1 MRTYYQRKFRYVLID
16 EYQDTNNLQ
25 YLLHPCWPEAGE
37 HLRGGGRRPVH
48 LPFPG
53 ATIENILS
61 FEQEYQNARVIRL
74 EQNYRSTGNILEA
87 ANAVIRN
94 NRGRKGKNLWT
105 DHGEGEKVQ
114 FYTAGNEREEGMY
127 VATQLLRAYGEGKQW
142 RDCAVLYRMNA
153 LSNQI
158 EMALKSNSIP
168 YRVVGG
174 FRFRAGLR

>member
-1 MRTYYQRKFRYVLID
+1 M
-16 EYQDTNNLQ
+16 
-25 YLLHPCWPEAGE
+25 
-37 HLRGGGRRPVH
+37 
-48 LPFPG
+48 
-53 ATIENILS
+53 
-61 FEQEYQNARVIRL
+61 IRL

-105 DHGEGEKVQ
+105 EHGEGEKVH

-127 VATQLLRAYGEGKQW
+127 VASQLLKAYGEGKQW

-174 FRFRAGLR
+174 FRFFERAEIRTCCPISASSTTPMMTCACSGW

>member
-1 MRTYYQRKFRYVLID
+1 M
-16 EYQDTNNLQ
+16 
-25 YLLHPCWPEAGE
+25 
-37 HLRGGGRRPVH
+37 
-48 LPFPG
+48 
-53 ATIENILS
+53 
-61 FEQEYQNARVIRL
+61 IRL

-105 DHGEGEKVQ
+105 DHGAGEKVH

-127 VATQLLRAYGEGKQW
+127 VATQILRAYGEGKQW

-158 EMALKSNSIP
+158 EIALKSNSIP
-168 YRVVGG
+168 YRVVGLPLL
-174 FRFRAGLR
+174 RAGGGEKDMLSYLCVIHNPDDDLRLLRW

>member
-1 MRTYYQRKFRYVLID
+1 M
-16 EYQDTNNLQ
+16 
-25 YLLHPCWPEAGE
+25 
-37 HLRGGGRRPVH
+37 
-48 LPFPG
+48 
-53 ATIENILS
+53 
-61 FEQEYQNARVIRL
+61 IRL

-105 DHGEGEKVQ
+105 EHGEGEKVH

-127 VATQLLRAYGEGKQW
+127 VASQLLKAYGEGKQW

-158 EMALKSNSIP
+158 EMA
-168 YRVVGG
+168 
-174 FRFRAGLR
+174 